1 MNDLTKTILSK
12 IAANGNPAAPVK
24 QSLPT
29 GPGPSVPKVA
39 PYLNHGG
46 GQAPAQKPGPIQSQP
61 QPWPGYVNIG
71 DKKPGTQTAGDL
83 GAHGS
88 PDTGERG
95 SSFTGDTKALTKSA
109 SFWAGVVSQMDE

>member
-1 MNDLTKTILSK
+1 MNDLMNRILSK
-12 IAANGNPAAPVK
+12 HAANGNPAAPVK

-39 PYLNHGG
+39 PYLNQGG
-46 GQAPAQKPGPIQSQP
+46 GQAPTQKPGETQKQP

-83 GAHGS
+83 GAHGA

-95 SSFTGDTKALTKSA
+95 TSFTGDTKALTKSA
-109 SFWAGVVSQMDE
+109 SFWAGVESQLTE